1 MEKKIRE
8 EDLETIKAAK
18 EGFEKSFKEKTL
30 YNKQTQDSDHLERII
45 EILNIKDK
53 DEILD
58 LGTGSGYLAFRI
70 AKENTS
76 CKVTGLDIV
85 EKALEEDR
93 NRARELGMSNISFV
107 SYKGNEFPF
116 ENNSFNIVTT
126 RYALHHFPKIKD
138 TFSEVAR
145 VLKEEGFFFISDPTP
160 NKEDIER
167 FVDDYMRMKKDGHI
181 KYYTKEEYE
190 SLASEAG
197 FSLVNSFETEI
208 TFPRLKETAI
218 EFDEIIEKHDKNIID
233 GYNVRVTEDN
243 KYIYITQKVLNLLI
257 EIVF

>member
-1 MEKKIRE
+1 MEKKVRVE
-8 EDLETIKAAK
+8 ELDTIKAAK

-30 YNKQTQDSDHLERII
+30 YNKQTQDSNHLERII
-45 EILNIKDK
+45 ETLNIKDN

-70 AKENTS
+70 ARENSS

-93 NRARELGMSNISFV
+93 NKAGELGINNISFT

-116 ENNSFNIVTT
+116 ESNSFNIVTT

-145 VLKEEGFFFISDPTP
+145 VLKREGFFSISDPTP
-160 NKEDIER
+160 NDDDLER

-190 SLASEAG
+190 ALAREAG
-197 FSLVNSFETEI
+197 LSLVNSFETEI

-218 EFDEIIEKHDKNIID
+218 GFDEIIQKHDKKIID
-233 GYNVRVTEDN
+233 GYNVKVTEDN
-243 KYIYITQKVLNLLI
+243 KYIYITQKVLNLLFKKG
-257 EIVF
+257 E

>member
-1 MEKKIRE
+1 ML
-8 EDLETIKAAK
+8 LEI
-18 EGFEKSFKEKTL
+18 
-30 YNKQTQDSDHLERII
+30 QVII
-45 EILNIKDK
+45 
-53 DEILD
+53 
-58 LGTGSGYLAFRI
+58 
-70 AKENTS
+70 
-76 CKVTGLDIV
+76 
-85 EKALEEDR
+85 
-93 NRARELGMSNISFV
+93 ISFV

-126 RYALHHFPKIKD
+126 RYALHHFPKIKV

-160 NKEDIER
+160 NKEDVER

-243 KYIYITQKVLNLLI
+243 KYIYITQKVLNLLFKKG
-257 EIVF
+257 E